1 MIPYI
6 THRYQRLIR
15 NLPPIPLVLDLSTQI
30 PIETAPGER
39 VVCTNDGHRPPF
51 FSERKKKYILSG
63 CKKILFVIPTDGQKN
78 YFSQQIMKYIQSR
91 RLVVASRSGT
101 HFACLY
107 DDRDVVC
114 VAAGSWQHSRFCVSS
129 ISPALS
135 EIRPIVSIWTRSH
148 RSSLGCRLRDVR
160 TLGDCSVRLLT
171 LHCISTRVDLVF
183 Y

>member
-1 MIPYI
+1 M
-6 THRYQRLIR
+6 
-15 NLPPIPLVLDLSTQI
+15 
-30 PIETAPGER
+30 
-39 VVCTNDGHRPPF
+39 
-51 FSERKKKYILSG
+51 
-63 CKKILFVIPTDGQKN
+63 
-78 YFSQQIMKYIQSR
+78 
-91 RLVVASRSGT
+91 VASRSGT

-114 VAAGSWQHSRFCVSS
+114 VAAGSWRHSRFCVSS

-171 LHCISTRVDLVF
+171 LQCISTRVDLVF
-183 Y
+183 YWEKKVFLEFLNVSSSWWKLFLAIQLVFKSTLHLHISITLAVVDEHVCAHSLCSFFLVSIQQNSQINLISYLIL